1 MILVCLL
8 EMVLLFVGTLLWF
21 FITAQGKQRNIVIT
35 NLSQVLSSCFKE
47 APPIPNVDTMM
58 IIRIGAFVLLAIA
71 LDGQE
76 DVLQSWWD
84 NIVVHIWG
92 LVADF
97 GQIVVFFADLI
108 VPLYNWGVTL
118 NSQLTTG
125 TYTIL
130 AKCQLKTIIESLVF
144 VGEGMKAFSVA
155 MASFIVNPK
164 GPLDLYDTAA
174 ALQTAVMKQEGVIK
188 CACDGITPAFGIAF
202 DVVRPALL
210 ANIVNETVNSFIAV
224 PQTAVL
230 AIPPWKEIPDGRRV
244 FQPLKRVA
252 VHIGEYMD
260 EVVDNILTRIL
271 LKPPKTIPI
280 FSTFGYTLEGVI
292 GTAEMLSHTVS
303 RIILLQPITFDPQF
317 IHGSFVKAADSLE
330 ESTLHIVSAVVEPLN
345 LGTDAAADA
354 ITSGGVNNPVAQGA
368 NDLANLVDGIQESAK
383 PLSETL
389 GYLLKSV
396 IGLVMSVV
404 DEMYFILRGEHA
416 GLSFMEILQRWDGEW
431 GKTQQSGIRLQEHF
445 FQNIDKATVASEDL
459 FGAFSAIPI
468 TFRIWFRLLN
478 VILRIAL
485 SGEDIVQD
493 KFFHI
498 PLNCGYGTNTE
509 CSENCMFF
517 YDPQNPYDV
526 STDAQN
532 PCNSLITEW
541 VFDGVEDLIES
552 TSDIFQL
559 VRPQGK
565 DWCDSKN
572 YPTGSRCAVSNTDFF
587 CASSVTIRETLSV
600 PLEQLRYMLQTAIGI
615 FANSGDIK
623 IMTFQDSLCGL
634 SKVIY
639 ALAGNAVAVL
649 PQNIVSAALKED
661 LTNLAHSVLVLPV
674 EVIRFDLVLANYM
687 MSLITGDIMDWASIQ
702 NTIED
707 QLISSEYKRVVQNTV
722 STDTSIELS
731 ENTAQFVA
739 TATII
744 PMNYIINVFDAM
756 GDLTG
761 GSNFF
766 SGIAEMFSV
775 LKNALSKEMINL
787 VSLIFK
793 VGANLLSL
801 VTKGESDVGELA
813 TDVVTLIKKGIDI
826 IASLASEILVSLLK
840 LLGVVGDFIIFL
852 WRGICAAAGAVEW
865 LTGADFGSVCDAV
878 DTVDRRRLPEMQEHT
893 INMTGFDGNS
903 ECDLLVHHYNGRQWG
918 EAMYLEQV
926 RIAHCAEQQALMH
939 KINAVFRTDIPT
951 DTIYNWK
958 RKYNMAYEASMGFII
973 YMRHP
978 DKKVMLAE
986 WDRHD
991 IPRFYLDL
999 WHKIQIEVPWVN
1011 IIDEALIK
1019 TIAPVPELNS
1029 MYDTAKESLTKMHSI
1044 MQTHNMSDTALPDL
1058 QLHELKLGAAYQKV
1072 VAHHTMAWG
1081 LYTDIPETQ
1090 GPLNCTVAD
1099 NFVKAMTDA
1108 TDRVEHYYS
1117 GPFTDQTLPNFIM
1130 WLRDLKPPLEYPEF
1144 NPPTLSIPSKETAQ
1158 QAVLYSFQ
1166 KCHYEDIMCDPSE
1179 TLERVG
1185 RITESII
1192 YVGYALVGMAVFS
1205 FITGISPFPLIVFT
1219 PFIILAHTWNYRFT
1233 CTPNIPDCFF
1243 DDTLLWIQTFRPKLW
1258 DEYFPLMA
1266 EGGKCPDN
1274 YLWSSVYLIAR
1285 SPINKAIE
1293 FVLYQN
1299 TEAYNTYQEWAV
1311 ESDLNDECFWIKS
1324 PNLIF
1329 TPVMVYGVYVCSNI
1343 IKWGIN
1349 AVVSYITLAVPIIST
1364 IYAIES

>member
-1 MILVCLL
+1 
-8 EMVLLFVGTLLWF
+8 MV
-21 FITAQGKQRNIVIT
+21 
-35 NLSQVLSSCFKE
+35 
-47 APPIPNVDTMM
+47 
-58 IIRIGAFVLLAIA
+58 IRIGAFVLLAIA

-76 DVLQSWWD
+76 DVLKSWWD
-84 NIVVHIWG
+84 NIIVHIWG
-92 LVADF
+92 LVSDF

-108 VPLYNWGVTL
+108 VPLYNWVVTL
-118 NSQLTTG
+118 NAQLTTG

-144 VGEGMKAFSVA
+144 VGEGMKAFAVA
-155 MASFIVNPK
+155 MSTFIVNPK
-164 GPLDLYDTAA
+164 GPLDLYDTASA
-174 ALQTAVMKQEGVIK
+174 FQTAVMKQEGVIK

-202 DVVRPALL
+202 DTVRPAIL
-210 ANIVNETVNSFIAV
+210 ANIVNETVNTFIAV

-230 AIPPWKEIPDGRRV
+230 AIPPWKEIPDGKRI

-252 VHIGEYMD
+252 VHIGKYWD

-280 FSTFGYTLEGVI
+280 FSTLGYTMEGVI
-292 GTAEMLSHTVS
+292 GLTEMLSHTVA

-317 IHGSFVKAADSLE
+317 IHKSFLNAADSLE
-330 ESTLHIVSAVVEPLN
+330 ESTLHIVSAVVEPLDI
-345 LGTDAAADA
+345 GTDTGSE
-354 ITSGGVNNPVAQGA
+354 IH
-368 NDLANLVDGIQESAK
+368 ESAK
-383 PLSETL
+383 PLSETISYTLRAFVGL
-389 GYLLKSV
+389 G
-396 IGLVMSVV
+396 MSVV

-445 FQNIDKATVASEDL
+445 FQNIDKATVAAEDL
-459 FGAFSAIPI
+459 FGAFSFIPI
-468 TFRIWFRLLN
+468 TFRIASRTTN
-478 VILRIAL
+478 VVLRVAL

-498 PLNCGYGTNTE
+498 PLNCGYGTNE
-509 CSENCMFF
+509 DCPEDCMFF

-541 VFDGVEDLIES
+541 VFDGVEDLIDS
-552 TSDIFQL
+552 ASDVFQL

-565 DWCDSKN
+565 EWCDTKN
-572 YPTGSRCAVSNTDFF
+572 YPSGPRCAISNTDFF
-587 CASSVTIRETLSV
+587 CASSVTVRETLSV

-615 FANSGDIK
+615 FAKSGDVK
-623 IMTFQDSLCGL
+623 YLTFQDSLCGL

-639 ALAGNAVAVL
+639 ALAGNAVAIL
-649 PQNIVSAALKED
+649 PQNVVSASLKEE

-687 MSLITGDIMDWASIQ
+687 LSLITGDTMDWATIQ

-707 QLISSEYKRVVQNTV
+707 QLISSEYKRVVQSTV
-722 STDTSIELS
+722 STDTSIQLS
-731 ENTAQFVA
+731 DNTAQFVV
-739 TATII
+739 TASII
-744 PMNYIINVFDAM
+744 PMNYAINVFDAM
-756 GDLTG
+756 GELTG

-793 VGANLLSL
+793 VGSNLLSL

-840 LLGVVGDFIIFL
+840 LLGVVGEFIIFL

-878 DTVDRRRLPEMQEHT
+878 DTIEGRRLPAMQDHT

-926 RIAHCAEQQALMH
+926 RLAHCAEQQALMH
-939 KINAVFRTDIPT
+939 KINGVFRTDIPT
-951 DTIYNWK
+951 DAIYNWK
-958 RKYNMAYEASMGFII
+958 RKYNMAYEASMGFIV
-973 YMRHP
+973 YMKHQ
-978 DKKVMLAE
+978 DKEDMLAE
-986 WDRHD
+986 WDRLE

-999 WHKIQIEVPWVN
+999 WHKVQIEIPWVN
-1011 IIDEALIK
+1011 IIDDALIK
-1019 TIAPVPELNS
+1019 TIKPVPELSS

-1044 MQTHNMSDTALPDL
+1044 MQTHNMTDTTLPDL
-1058 QLHELKLGAAYQKV
+1058 QLHDLQLGAAYQKV
-1072 VAHHTMAWG
+1072 VSHHTMAWG

-1099 NFVKAMTDA
+1099 NFVKAMIDA
-1108 TDRVEHYYS
+1108 TDRVEQYYS
-1117 GPFTDQTLPNFIM
+1117 GPFTEYTLPNFM
-1130 WLRDLKPPLEYPEF
+1130 LWLRDIKPPLEYPEF
-1144 NPPTLSIPSKETAQ
+1144 NPPVLSIPSKDTAQ

-1185 RITESII
+1185 RITESLV
-1192 YVGYALVGMAVFS
+1192 YVGYTLVGMAVFS
-1205 FITGISPFPLIVFT
+1205 VITGISPFPLIAFT
-1219 PFIILAHTWNYRFT
+1219 PFIVLAHTWNYRIT

-1243 DDTLLWIQTFRPKLW
+1243 DDTLQWIQTFRPKTW
-1258 DEYFPLMA
+1258 DEYFPLIA
-1266 EGGKCPDN
+1266 EGGSCPDN
-1274 YLWSSVYLIAR
+1274 YLWSSTYILAR
-1285 SPINKAIE
+1285 SPLNKVIE
-1293 FVLYQN
+1293 FVLYQK
-1299 TEAYNTYQEWAV
+1299 TETYNTYQEWAT
-1311 ESDLNDECFWIKS
+1311 ESDLYDECFWIKS
-1324 PNLIF
+1324 PHLIF
-1329 TPVMVYGVYVCSNI
+1329 TPVMVYGVYVCSNL

-1349 AVVSYITLAVPIIST
+1349 AVISYITLAVPIIST